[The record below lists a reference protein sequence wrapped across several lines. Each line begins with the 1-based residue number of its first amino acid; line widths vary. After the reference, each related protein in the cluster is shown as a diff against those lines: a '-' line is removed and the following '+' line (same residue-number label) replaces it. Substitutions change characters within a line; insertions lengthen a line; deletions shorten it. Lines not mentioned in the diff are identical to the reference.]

1 MSSSTINTYRQ
12 YKHGTKAMFEWLSK
26 SLKKLGITFD
36 RNLEDTSI
44 RGKDTS
50 AFTVVFYLPRMNEND
65 YLLTGHT
72 GLLDLAS
79 QAQRKGASMPY
90 EVLYAL
96 EDALKIRRQ
105 HHAWY
110 SSQLS
115 QSSSDEDKKHIE
127 QSNEA
132 HAAFID
138 VLQYIHDL
146 FAPAKAPANQPPS
159 STSSDKRIL
168 EISNLFANLKAE
180 DVIGEETQATRT
192 KPLPGAGKPAKPWV
206 VRKSQMLI
214 EDKLL
219 ELYCLYDDAH
229 KIRTYVRG
237 IWAEY
242 ASRKMDII
250 SAAVITQEA
259 LELFS
264 EAEKSF
270 ERKYGTIPEDAPNC
284 AHPKHLDIFYH
295 LAIGEPMTS
304 TYTLEKY
311 TSMSAAEI
319 ETARLRAQ
327 SLTKDRQRRMTE
339 LDWKPS
345 KELDLWLM
353 RPTAYILEKF
363 LNKVFLGGDAWVLEQ
378 ACCTPADR
386 ADALNALDL
395 DDGMI
400 RPLGADA
407 QELLITFIN
416 FYAGI
421 IFLRRSSSQ
430 VVVVTDD
437 VITSLWL
444 GKYDCSI
451 RMILSMQILHDI
463 RTAKSESGQLNILTQ
478 VSEDYKKLGHELAA
492 LSQPPD
498 KERRHRLKNN
508 HKLQEVVDAQHSLL
522 RGRVPGQIHHFS
534 SIGKAESQKLSE
546 LPLTMNPVLAGM
558 VLFGTSYIVYES
570 YIIDLDDQWLLIP
583 CAHLLN
589 WFVVRTRGAKADFQS
604 LWPDIHTTIG
614 LIGPRSVW
622 VGDSPPET
630 LDLCRN
636 RILLAWGFQL
646 KDFYQRILSGDI
658 PTAEDLFRKIRNNT
672 NELNKPTYEELESML
687 SDKASSNSKLAKWKS
702 NGRLGHLRKIETSQC
717 TPLMY
722 AIQENLVSSGLMK
735 AQQDHIRKIILA
747 PGSKRKREELD
758 MMSHLD
764 AFSRTVRAE
773 IPRLLFPY
781 QDVSHECWVL
791 SLKLFLAATD
801 SFALSSE
808 LRKCADSE
816 EFGEKSLRTGA
827 QSVSSLLALSTIFGD
842 RAYRCPIERLMLETI
857 EKHWDKDKILVS
869 RDNYTKKFVEKC
881 KEFGFAVPECATAAL
896 P

>member
-1 MSSSTINTYRQ
+1 MSSSTINTYCQ
-12 YKHGTKAMFEWLSK
+12 YKHGTKAVFEWLSK
-26 SLKKLGITFD
+26 SLNELGITFD
-36 RNLEDTSI
+36 RRLEDNSI
-44 RGKDTS
+44 RSKH
-50 AFTVVFYLPRMNEND
+50 AFDLAVFFYLPRMDEDD
-65 YLLTGHT
+65 YLLTRHP
-72 GLLDLAS
+72 GLLNLAS

-115 QSSSDEDKKHIE
+115 RSSSDEDSKHIE

-138 VLQYIHDL
+138 VLQYVHDL

-159 STSSDKRIL
+159 SISSGKKIL

-180 DVIGEETQATRT
+180 DVIEEETNATRA
-192 KPLPGAGKPAKPWV
+192 KPSPSAEQPAKPWM

-229 KIRTYVRG
+229 KIRTYVRKT
-237 IWAEY
+237 WAEY

-270 ERKYGTIPEDAPNC
+270 ERKYGTIPEDAPDC
-284 AHPKHLDIFYH
+284 AHPRHLDIFYH
-295 LAIGEPMTS
+295 LAIGEPITS
-304 TYTLEKY
+304 TYTLEKFA
-311 TSMSAAEI
+311 SMSAAET
-319 ETARLRAQ
+319 EAAQLRAQ
-327 SLTKDRQRRMTE
+327 SLTRDRQQRMKE

-345 KELDLWLM
+345 EELDLWLM

-363 LNKVFLGGDAWVLEQ
+363 INKVILGGDAWVLEQ
-378 ACCTPADR
+378 ACHAPADR
-386 ADALNALDL
+386 ANALNALGV

-400 RPLGADA
+400 RLLGADA
-407 QELLITFIN
+407 RELLNTFIDV
-416 FYAGI
+416 YAGI
-421 IFLRRSSSQ
+421 IFLRRGSSQ
-430 VVVVTDD
+430 VFVATDD
-437 VITSLWL
+437 IITSLWI
-444 GKYDCSI
+444 GKYDRSI

-463 RTAKSESGQLNILTQ
+463 RTAKSESGQLKILTQ
-478 VSEDYKKLGHELAA
+478 VSEDYKKLGHELVA
-492 LSQPPD
+492 LSQPPNE
-498 KERRHRLKNN
+498 ERRRRLKNN

-522 RGRVPGQIHHFS
+522 RGRLPGQIHHFS

-546 LPLTMNPVLAGM
+546 LPLTMNRVLAGM
-558 VLFGTSYIVYES
+558 VLFGISYVFYKSHIL
-570 YIIDLDDQWLLIP
+570 DLDDQWLLIP
-583 CAHLLN
+583 CAHVLN
-589 WFVVRTRGAKADFQS
+589 WYVVRTRGAKADFQS

-646 KDFYQRILSGDI
+646 KDFYQRIRSGDI
-658 PTAEDLFRKIRNNT
+658 PKAEDLFRKIRNST
-672 NELNKPTYEELESML
+672 NELNKPTYEELESIL
-687 SDKASSNSKLAKWKS
+687 SDIASSNSRLDKWKS
-702 NGRLGHLRKIETSQC
+702 SGRPGHLRKIETSQC
-717 TPLMY
+717 TPLID
-722 AIQENLVSSGLMK
+722 AVQENLQSSSLMK
-735 AQQDHIRKIILA
+735 AQQDHIQKIILA
-747 PGSKRKREELD
+747 PGSKRTREELD

-764 AFSRTVRAE
+764 AFSRTARAE
-773 IPRLLFPY
+773 IPRLFFSY
-781 QDVSHECWVL
+781 EDVSHECLVL

-808 LRKCADSE
+808 LWKCANRQ
-816 EFGEKSLRTGA
+816 EFAEKSLRPGA

-842 RAYRCPIERLMLETI
+842 RDYRCPIERLMLEI
-857 EKHWDKDKILVS
+857 FENHWEKDKILVS

-896 P
+896 S